1 MMVFGSAGG
10 KVKPGLHIAGN
21 GDVVTRAGLTMQV
34 AMGVSVEK
42 WGTRSMLTNRP
53 ITEILA

>member
-1 MMVFGSAGG
+1 
-10 KVKPGLHIAGN
+10 VKPGLHIAGN